1 MLISEK
7 SNYREKDG
15 EGGIYLNALLGIM
28 SVLGVCAFWQIYI
41 AHGKVKIL
49 MAAQGIQKQV
59 REIQGINSGD
69 VLYWANT
76 AIYPQFSF
84 SQNATKNIEVILY
97 DYKKSWRDNFLRKEF
112 DVWNDHVDSM
122 NTYDFFVATFYE
134 YLAPICD
141 GSVPLFLDKRSAYL
155 DLNDDRPSIDLFDGP
170 LGGDHSPNEL
180 CIDLYKLYLAFYR
193 IAANKNLI
201 QGYREP
207 NIVKRI
213 KDLEQHAAKKISD

>member
-1 MLISEK
+1 M
-7 SNYREKDG
+7 DWT
-15 EGGIYLNALLGIM
+15 
-28 SVLGVCAFWQIYI
+28 VLETIGAI
-41 AHGKVKIL
+41 AVASIWPIDIAYGKIKEL
-49 MAAQGIQKQV
+49 KNAQGVQMRV
-59 REIQGINSGD
+59 REIQGITTGD

-84 SQNATKNIEVILY
+84 SPNATKNIEVVLY

-112 DVWNDHVDSM
+112 DVWNDHVRNM

-134 YLAPICD
+134 YLDPICD
-141 GSVPLFLDKRSAYL
+141 GSVPLFLDKKSTYL
-155 DLNDDRPSIDLFDGP
+155 DLNDERPSIDLFDGP

-207 NIVKRI
+207 NIIKRI
-213 KDLEQHAAKKISD
+213 KDLEQSTAEKISD